1 MPFPPFTPSA
11 PVFLHHIAR
20 AYGKRELLVL
30 NDERLTYQEL
40 EEQSRALAKGMLA
53 SGISKG
59 TRVGILMPNGPDFV
73 VTFAAV
79 TRIGAIAIPFNTFY
93 KPKELAFVLH
103 HADIQVMLMV
113 SNFLNNNY
121 IERITQSAPGLN
133 DQDVDD
139 QDAGE
144 LFIKDFPYLR
154 RVYLFTQGIGNQESY
169 NKPRWA
175 HRHDDF
181 FVAADR
187 THHIDDA
194 YLESVENC
202 VTPADPMVIIYSSGS
217 TSDPK
222 GAIHSHGTVIRHS
235 YNLNSRRDLATDDRL
250 FSPMPFFW
258 VGGLVFT
265 LYCVMHK
272 GACLIC
278 EDKFE
283 PGETLELLEKEKVTS
298 VTGWPHYGKAMSDH
312 PDFKKRDLSRIRA
325 GNIYAIMPEG
335 IRPKD
340 PELRSNGLGMTE
352 TCSPHSLDMMTRD
365 LPEHLRG
372 SYGRALE
379 GIEHKII
386 DPDTGKTLGPN
397 EHGELLVRGYSLM
410 QGLYKVEREDAF
422 DKEGFYHTD
431 DGCSL
436 NEDGV
441 LFFKG
446 RIGEMI
452 KTAGANVTP
461 REVEVALESQPE
473 VQAAFV
479 VGLPDPVRGQNV
491 AAVIVL
497 NAGSTISAETLKAR
511 LKDELSAY
519 KVPKYFF
526 FKEKAALPFTD
537 SGKIIKKKL
546 VESLARELT

>member
-1 MPFPPFTPSA
+1 MPFPSFTPSI
-11 PVFLHHIAR
+11 PVFIRHLAQ
-20 AYGKRELLVL
+20 AYGPREMIVL
-30 NDERLTYQEL
+30 NQQRLSYAQAEQ
-40 EEQSRALAKGMLA
+40 QSRELAKGMLA
-53 SGISKG
+53 AGITKG
-59 TRVGILMPNGPDFV
+59 TRVGILMPNGTDFV
-73 VTFAAV
+73 VAFLAAS
-79 TRIGAIAIPFNTFY
+79 RIGALLIPFNTFY
-93 KPKELAFVLH
+93 KPKEMAFVLK
-103 HADIQVMLMV
+103 HADIEVMLMV
-113 SNFLNNNY
+113 SSFINNNY
-121 IERITQSAPGLN
+121 VERIVQAAPGLT
-133 DQDVDD
+133 DH
-139 QDAGE
+139 DAGQ
-144 LFIKDFPYLR
+144 LFLKDFPYLR
-154 RVYLFTQGIGNQESY
+154 SVYLWNQEPG
-169 NKPRWA
+169 NTPRWA
-175 HRHDDF
+175 SRMEDF
-181 FVAADR
+181 YKAATR
-187 THHIDDA
+187 NTHIDNG
-194 YLESVENC
+194 YLEAVEQC
-202 VTPADPMVIIYSSGS
+202 VTPADPLVIIYSSGS

-222 GAIHSHGTVIRHS
+222 GAIHSQGTVIRHS
-235 YNLNSRRDLATDDRL
+235 FNLNSRRDLEADDRL

-265 LYCVMHK
+265 LFCVMHK
-272 GACLIC
+272 GACLVC
-278 EDKFE
+278 EDFFE
-283 PGETLELLEKEKVTS
+283 PGKTLELLEREKVTS

-312 PDFKKRDLSRIRA
+312 PDFSKRDLSRIRA

-352 TCSPHSLDMMTRD
+352 TCSPHSLDMMSRD

-386 DPDTGKTLGPN
+386 DPETGKTLGPN

-410 QGLYKVEREDAF
+410 QGLYKVEREDTF
-422 DKEGFYHTD
+422 DREGFYHTD
-431 DGCSL
+431 DGCYL
-436 NEDGV
+436 NEDSV

-452 KTAGANVTP
+452 KTGGANVTP
-461 REVEVALESQPE
+461 REVEVALEAQPE

-491 AAVIVL
+491 AAVVVL
-497 NAGSTISAETLKAR
+497 NAGATIDANILKTR

-526 FKEKAALPFTD
+526 FKEKGSLPFTD

-546 VESLARELT
+546 VELLLAEVK

>member
-1 MPFPPFTPSA
+1 MPFPTFTPSA
-11 PVFLHHIAR
+11 PVFLRHIA
-20 AYGKRELLVL
+20 AEFGHKELLVL
-30 NDERLTYQEL
+30 NDQRLTYQEL

-53 SGISKG
+53 SGITKG
-59 TRVGILMPNGPDFV
+59 TRVGLLMPNSPDFV
-73 VTFAAV
+73 VTYAAA
-79 TRIGAIAIPFNTFY
+79 TRIGAVVIPFNTFY
-93 KPKELAFVLH
+93 QPKELAFVLR

-113 SNFLNNNY
+113 PGFLGNNY

-133 DQDVDD
+133 DQAIDE
-139 QDAGE
+139 QGAGE

-154 RVYLFTQGIGNQESY
+154 RVYLFNKGITNQDVGNQ
-169 NKPRWA
+169 PRWA

-181 FVAADR
+181 FVAADQNN
-187 THHIDDA
+187 HIDDA
-194 YLESVENC
+194 YLESVESC
-202 VTPADPMVIIYSSGS
+202 VTPADPMVVIYSSGS

-235 YNLNSRRDLATDDRL
+235 FNLNSRRDLVSDDRL

-265 LYCVMHK
+265 LCCVMHK

-283 PGETLELLEKEKVTS
+283 PGKTLELLEKEKVTS

-312 PDFKKRDLSRIRA
+312 PDFNTRDLSRIRA
-325 GNIYAIMPEG
+325 GNIYAIMPES
-335 IRPKD
+335 IRPSD

-379 GIEHKII
+379 GVEHKII
-386 DPDTGKTLGPN
+386 DPETGKTLGPN

-410 QGLYKVEREDAF
+410 QGLYKIEREDTF
-422 DKEGFYHTD
+422 DKDGFYHTD
-431 DGCSL
+431 DGCTL

-452 KTAGANVTP
+452 KTGGANVTP

-497 NAGSTISAETLKAR
+497 NSGSTASAETLKAR
-511 LKDELSAY
+511 LKNQLSAY
-519 KVPKYFF
+519 KIPRTFF
-526 FKEKAALPFTD
+526 FKEKTALPFTD

-546 VESLARELT
+546 VELLIRELT

>member
-1 MPFPPFTPSA
+1 MPFPAFTPSI
-11 PVFLHHIAR
+11 PVFLRHIAKE
-20 AYGKRELLVL
+20 YDHKELIVL
-30 NDERLTYQEL
+30 NDQRLTYQEL

-53 SGISKG
+53 SGITKG
-59 TRVGILMPNGPDFV
+59 TRVGILMANGPDFV
-73 VTFAAV
+73 VAFMAA
-79 TRIGAIAIPFNTFY
+79 TRIGALMIPLNTFY
-93 KPKELAFVLH
+93 KPKELAFVLR
-103 HADIQVMLMV
+103 HADIEVLLMV
-113 SNFLNNNY
+113 PTLLNNNY
-121 IERITQSAPGLN
+121 VERLEQCAPGLTEQDIN
-133 DQDVDD
+133 DQDADN
-139 QDAGE
+139 
-144 LFIKDFPYLR
+144 LFLKDFPYLR
-154 RVYLFTQGIGNQESY
+154 CIYLFNQDAGTQ
-169 NKPRWA
+169 PRWA
-175 HRHDDF
+175 FRHDDF
-181 FVAADR
+181 LVAAD
-187 THHIDDA
+187 HNQHIDDA
-194 YLESVENC
+194 YLESVESC
-202 VTPADPMVIIYSSGS
+202 VTPADPLVIIYSSGS

-222 GAIHSHGTVIRHS
+222 GAIHSHGAVIKHS
-235 YNLNSRRDLATDDRL
+235 FNLNSRRDLAIDDRL

-278 EDKFE
+278 EEFFE
-283 PGETLELLEKEKVTS
+283 PGKTLELLEKEKVTS

-312 PDFKKRDLSRIRA
+312 PDFHKRDLSRIRA
-325 GNIYAIMPEG
+325 GNIYAIMPED

-386 DPDTGKTLGPN
+386 DPETGKTLSPN
-397 EHGELLVRGYSLM
+397 EHGELLVRGYNLM
-410 QGLYKVEREDAF
+410 QGLYKVEREDTF

-441 LFFKG
+441 LFFTG

-526 FKEKAALPFTD
+526 YKEKSALPFTD

-546 VESLARELT
+546 VELLLKERP

>member
-1 MPFPPFTPSA
+1 MPFPTFTPSA
-11 PVFLHHIAR
+11 PVFLRHIANEF
-20 AYGKRELLVL
+20 GKKELIVL
-30 NDERLTYQEL
+30 NDQRLTYREL

-53 SGISKG
+53 SGITKG
-59 TRVGILMPNGPDFV
+59 TRVGVLMPNGPDFV
-73 VTFAAV
+73 VAFTAA
-79 TRIGAIAIPFNTFY
+79 TRIGAIVIPFNTFY
-93 KPKELAFVLH
+93 KPKELAFVLR
-103 HADIQVMLMV
+103 HADIEVMLMV
-113 SNFLNNNY
+113 PSFINNNY
-121 IERITQSAPGLN
+121 IERLEQSAPGLN
-133 DQDVDD
+133 DQD
-139 QDAGE
+139 AGNIF
-144 LFIKDFPYLR
+144 LKDFPYLR
-154 RVYLFTQGIGNQESY
+154 RIYLWNQDAGS
-169 NKPRWA
+169 KPRWA

-181 FVAADR
+181 FVAADKNNR
-187 THHIDDA
+187 IDDG
-194 YLESVENC
+194 YLESVEDC
-202 VTPADPMVIIYSSGS
+202 VMPADPMVIIYSSGS

-235 YNLNSRRDLATDDRL
+235 FNLNSRRDLSTDDRL

-265 LYCVMHK
+265 LCCVMHK
-272 GACLIC
+272 GACLVC
-278 EDKFE
+278 EDFFE
-283 PGETLELLEKEKVTS
+283 PGKTLELLEKEKITS

-352 TCSPHSLDMMTRD
+352 TCSPHSLDMMTLD
-365 LPEHLRG
+365 LPESLRG

-386 DPDTGKTLGPN
+386 NPETGETLPAN
-397 EHGELLVRGYSLM
+397 EHGELLVRGYNLM
-410 QGLYKVEREDAF
+410 QGLYKVEREDTF
-422 DKEGFYHTD
+422 DKDGFYHTD
-431 DGCSL
+431 DGCYL

-452 KTAGANVTP
+452 KTGGANVTP

-473 VQAAFV
+473 IQAAFV

-491 AAVIVL
+491 AAVVVL
-497 NAGSTISAETLKAR
+497 NAGANVSADELKKR
-511 LKDELSAY
+511 LKDDLSAY

-526 FKEKAALPFTD
+526 FKEKSVLPFTD

-546 VESLARELT
+546 IEMLIAEIKL

>member
-1 MPFPPFTPSA
+1 MPFPTFTASA
-11 PVFLHHIAR
+11 PVFMRHIAEQ
-20 AYGKRELLVL
+20 YGNREMMVL
-30 NDERLTYQEL
+30 NEQRLTYRQA

-53 SGISKG
+53 AGIGKG

-73 VTFAAV
+73 VTFMAA
-79 TRIGAIAIPFNTFY
+79 TRIGALMIPLNTFY
-93 KPKELAFVLH
+93 KPKELAFVLR
-103 HADIQVMLMV
+103 HADIEVLLMV
-113 SNFLNNNY
+113 PTLLNNNY
-121 IERITQSAPGLN
+121 VERLEQCAPGLN
-133 DQDVDD
+133 DQE
-139 QDAGE
+139 AGKIF
-144 LFIKDFPYLR
+144 LKDFPYLR
-154 RVYLFTQGIGNQESY
+154 QVYLWNQDAGNQ
-169 NKPRWA
+169 PRWA
-175 HRHDDF
+175 YRHDDF
-181 FVAADR
+181 FVAAD
-187 THHIDDA
+187 HNQHIDDS
-194 YLESVENC
+194 YLEAVESC
-202 VTPADPMVIIYSSGS
+202 VMPADPMVIIYSSGS

-222 GAIHSHGTVIRHS
+222 GAIHSHGAVIKHS
-235 YNLNSRRDLATDDRL
+235 FNLNSRRDLATDDRL

-265 LYCVMHK
+265 LFCVLHK

-278 EDKFE
+278 EDFFE
-283 PGETLELLEKEKVTS
+283 PGKTLELLEKEKVTS

-312 PDFKKRDLSRIRA
+312 SDFAKRDLSRIRA

-379 GIEHKII
+379 GIEHLII
-386 DPDTGKTLGPN
+386 DPETGKVLGPN
-397 EHGELLVRGYSLM
+397 EQGELLVRGYNLM
-410 QGLYKVEREDAF
+410 QGLYKVEREDTF
-422 DKEGFYHTD
+422 DKDGFYHTD
-431 DGCSL
+431 DGCYL

-452 KTAGANVTP
+452 KTGGANVTP
-461 REVEVALESQPE
+461 REVEVLIDAQPE
-473 VQAAFV
+473 VQASFV
-479 VGLPDPVRGQNV
+479 VGLPDAVRGQNV
-491 AAVIVL
+491 AAVVVL
-497 NAGSTISAETLKAR
+497 NAGAKIDTETLKAR
-511 LKDELSAY
+511 LKEELSAY

-526 FKEKAALPFTD
+526 FKEKSALPFTD

-546 VESLARELT
+546 VEILVKEIS